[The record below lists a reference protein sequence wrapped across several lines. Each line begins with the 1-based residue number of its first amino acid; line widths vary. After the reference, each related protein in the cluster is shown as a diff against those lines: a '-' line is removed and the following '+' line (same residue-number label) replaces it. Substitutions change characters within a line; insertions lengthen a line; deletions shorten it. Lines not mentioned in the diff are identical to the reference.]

1 MGDTRLGGGEGR
13 VRGKGKR
20 QNSISVAPS
29 VHVVSQK
36 AIT

>member
-1 MGDTRLGGGEGR
+1 MGDTGVGGGEGR
-13 VRGKGKR
+13 VRGKGRR

-29 VHVVSQK
+29 FHVVSQK